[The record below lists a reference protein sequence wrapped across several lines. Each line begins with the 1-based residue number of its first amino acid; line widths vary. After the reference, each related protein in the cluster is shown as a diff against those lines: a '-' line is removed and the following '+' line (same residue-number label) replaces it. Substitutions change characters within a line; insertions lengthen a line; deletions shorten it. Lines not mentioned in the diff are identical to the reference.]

1 MTTSV
6 EQGHDSSDPI
16 YDSMP
21 PEDPRPEY
29 RDPPRFTLAGAVASP
44 LVPDAA
50 PGGAAGWP
58 LGVFAGHSKKPTYS
72 ATATVNVGKSDI
84 NTQATPGYL
93 VAAEALASS
102 YSRLVQS
109 QHVAVPAAKKVGESP
124 AQAGSELTAVPISS
138 EPTFTITAT
147 GSSPARASA
156 LASAAISALRGS
168 SPGPPPRAVGPPS
181 FWPPTARRHRPPC
194 RSRPSCTSCRRMRLH
209 LNPSTATVTTPDT
222 NTVPQTSDHG
232 REGRGADRRSFRPRR
247 SAASTSIWRR
257 EAWHP
262 RLTFSSPRRANH
274 DQPHDEHGEVRH
286 RSERSAA
293 LVIGLAFAAL
303 AGAVDVRRTRRAIA

>member
-29 RDPPRFTLAGAVASP
+29 RDPPRFTLAGAVRRHWFLT
-44 LVPDAA
+44 LVPVVLLAA
-50 PGGAAGWP
+50 V
-58 LGVFAGHSKKPTYS
+58 GVFAGHSKKPTYS

-109 QHVAVPAAKKVGESP
+109 QHIAVPAAKKVGESP
-124 AQAGSELTAVPISS
+124 AQAGSQLTAVPISS

-156 LASAAISALRGS
+156 LASAAISALKGFVARTATQGGGTAQLLAAYRKAS
-168 SPGPPPRAVGPPS
+168 S
-181 FWPPTARRHRPPC
+181 TALSLEAELRKLQAHAAP
-194 RSRPSCTSCRRMRLH
+194 LD
-209 LNPSTATVTTPDT
+209 PSTATVTTPDT
-222 NTVPQTSDHG
+222 NTVPQTQITAAKVAAQTAQLQAQALSGQYLNLAQGGVAPTLDILIAPTG
-232 REGRGADRRSFRPRR
+232 ETTTNRTTNMEKFGIVGAV
-247 SAASTSIWRR
+247 
-257 EAWHP
+257 
-262 RLTFSSPRRANH
+262 
-274 DQPHDEHGEVRH
+274 GG
-286 RSERSAA
+286 

>member
-6 EQGHDSSDPI
+6 EQGHDSSAPI

-29 RDPPRFTLAGAVASP
+29 RDPPRFTLAGAVRRHWFLT
-44 LVPDAA
+44 LVPVVLLAA
-50 PGGAAGWP
+50 V
-58 LGVFAGHSKKPTYS
+58 GVFAGHSKKPTYS

-109 QHVAVPAAKKVGESP
+109 QHVAVPAAKKVGETP
-124 AQAGSELTAVPISS
+124 AQAGNQLTAVPISN

-156 LASAAISALRGS
+156 LANAADLRA
-168 SPGPPPRAVGPPS
+168 PGVRRPDRHSGRRNRPAAGRLPQGLVERLL
-181 FWPPTARRHRPPC
+181 ARGQAAQAR
-194 RSRPSCTSCRRMRLH
+194 RRMRL
-209 LNPSTATVTTPDT
+209 P
-222 NTVPQTSDHG
+222 
-232 REGRGADRRSFRPRR
+232 
-247 SAASTSIWRR
+247 
-257 EAWHP
+257 
-262 RLTFSSPRRANH
+262 
-274 DQPHDEHGEVRH
+274 
-286 RSERSAA
+286 
-293 LVIGLAFAAL
+293 
-303 AGAVDVRRTRRAIA
+303 